1 MLAMKPML
9 ADILFEKK
17 VKALNLVKMLDLG
30 LLPDPDDGGRMTPIS
45 ELSFHDFIGAL
56 ALAANSK
63 NLAKHSGAFST
74 AIIDFGDG
82 PAECVI
88 KLGND
93 VDRGFQYLELCKEKG
108 GRSYCTGFPDIYY
121 LDSFK
126 INDLEPIRVAIMEYV
141 EMSGIDY
148 NVREDVSILL
158 DDAKTKAFYKQDDLM
173 RIGWTLE
180 DTRRFFSALDSLGG
194 ANDIHTGNFGFR
206 KDMSVCVF
214 DPIA

>member
-1 MLAMKPML
+1 MRPTLNE
-9 ADILFEKK
+9 ILFEKK
-17 VKALNLVKMLDLG
+17 EKALNLVKMLDLG
-30 LLPDPDDGGRMTPIS
+30 VIPDPNGRGERVRIS
-45 ELSFHDFIGAL
+45 ELSFYDFID
-56 ALAANSK
+56 ALAAAAKSR
-63 NLAKHSGAFST
+63 NLSKHSGAFST

-93 VDRGFQYLELCKEKG
+93 VDKGFQYLEMCKEMG
-108 GRSYCTGFPDIYY
+108 GRSYCTGFPDVYY
-121 LDSFK
+121 LNSFEIK
-126 INDLEPIRVAIMEYV
+126 DAAPIRVAIMEYV
-141 EMSGIDY
+141 EMSKIDY